1 MENNYLD
8 NWIFRYNS
16 HTDNWMVATRDEWLD
31 MYNIPETNFLRSKEF
46 KTLQDILIKNQGDAE
61 KIKQLIKNK

>member
-8 NWIFRYNS
+8 GWIFRYNS
-16 HTDNWMVATRDEWLD
+16 ATNNWLVCTRDQWLD

-46 KTLQDILIKNQGDAE
+46 KTLQEILIKNQGDAE